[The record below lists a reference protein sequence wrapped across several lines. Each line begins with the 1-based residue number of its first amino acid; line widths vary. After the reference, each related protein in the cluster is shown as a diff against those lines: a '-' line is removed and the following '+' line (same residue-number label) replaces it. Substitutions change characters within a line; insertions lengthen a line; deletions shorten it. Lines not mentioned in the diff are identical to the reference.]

1 MKDGAGEDALNVI
14 RIFGLWK
21 NGMERAVMQMARTIN
36 GEVLIDDYGNF
47 NEQVWLENAIAVY
60 ALLLGEEKDGDENEH
75 RH

>member
-1 MKDGAGEDALNVI
+1 
-14 RIFGLWK
+14 
-21 NGMERAVMQMARTIN
+21 MARTIN

>member
-1 MKDGAGEDALNVI
+1 MDFLVAKISFVLTEQ
-14 RIFGLWK
+14 
-21 NGMERAVMQMARTIN
+21 RAVMQMARTIN